1 MDIDIWK
8 GCLREAPNR
17 EYRDKS
23 ILLDV
28 THAHPQAQVHLRGV
42 SADHDGSAASTS
54 EARKRQ
60 HYVRPGH
67 VYIDE
72 RSHKLDT
79 LAADSFERLGVEV
92 YQLHRQR
99 AAT

>member
-1 MDIDIWK
+1 M
-8 GCLREAPNR
+8 
-17 EYRDKS
+17 EYKDKS
-23 ILLDV
+23 TLLDV
-28 THAHPQAQVHLRGV
+28 THSDPQAHVRLPGG
-42 SADHDGSAASTS
+42 SADHVGSAASTS

-92 YQLHRQR
+92 HQLHRQR

>member
-60 HYVRPGH
+60 HYNTLVRYMYPSTNG
-67 VYIDE
+67 
-72 RSHKLDT
+72 
-79 LAADSFERLGVEV
+79 
-92 YQLHRQR
+92 
-99 AAT
+99 ATNLPL